1 MAFDDAVEEEDNDE
15 QREKRNEEEEEE
27 EEEMTKKTTLNDSAR
42 ANTTTDEKTAAQTDD
57 DDEEESDSDSEEES
71 SSEEEDEEELA
82 KWRNTT
88 YEVGDRVSA
97 FASWFQTKDKYLPAR
112 VIHETTKKETL
123 RGVFGGKGG
132 DAAKKSGSGDGASAT
147 VVQMIKRYYCSYE
160 GYSKRMDAWL
170 DASKMRPLKEE
181 DDGSNEH
188 LLSLIHI

>member
-1 MAFDDAVEEEDNDE
+1 MPLKRKTTREREE
-15 QREKRNEEEEEE
+15 RNEEEEEE
-27 EEEMTKKTTLNDSAR
+27 EEGMKKKTTSNSAQI
-42 ANTTTDEKTAAQTDD
+42 NTTTAEKTAAQTEDD
-57 DDEEESDSDSEEES
+57 DEEEESDSDSEES
-71 SSEEEDEEELA
+71 SSEEDEEELA

-112 VIHETTKKETL
+112 VIHETTKKET
-123 RGVFGGKGG
+123 RGVFGKGG

-170 DASKMRPLKEE
+170 DAVRC
-181 DDGSNEH
+181 GR
-188 LLSLIHI
+188 

>member
-1 MAFDDAVEEEDNDE
+1 MPLKRKTTTNSEK
-15 QREKRNEEEEEE
+15 KRNEEEEE
-27 EEEMTKKTTLNDSAR
+27 EEEMTKKTTLNNSAR

-123 RGVFGGKGG
+123 RGVFGKGG
-132 DAAKKSGSGDGASAT
+132 DAAKKSGSGRRGVGDGGA
-147 VVQMIKRYYCSYE
+147 
-160 GYSKRMDAWL
+160 
-170 DASKMRPLKEE
+170 
-181 DDGSNEH
+181 DD
-188 LLSLIHI
+188 